1 MSDAMTYLDT
11 VKLEFLDKPEVYC
24 QFLDTMR
31 EFRVSRIDCAG
42 VIERLG
48 TLFYGKPA
56 LLEGFNMFLPR
67 GYRIDISTDPR
78 NPYPIMVTTPQG
90 IKMQNVTPPESYRG

>member
-1 MSDAMTYLDT
+1 MSVLRHHAR
-11 VKLEFLDKPEVYC
+11 F
-24 QFLDTMR
+24 QASQ
-31 EFRVSRIDCAG
+31 VSGLIPHLVLNALRIPYYRIDCSG

-48 TLFYGKPA
+48 TLFYGKPT

-78 NPYPIMVTTPQG
+78 NPNPIMVTTPQG
-90 IKMQNVTPPESYRG
+90 IKIQNAAPPESYQG